1 MDFDGVLRA
10 NERFVNLFFFFLL
23 LFAFFLSFIFLSF
36 FQIFLFHFF
45 STQKIVMHV
54 MSPIGIMD
62 QHFNVEAKRL
72 FLHANSSF
80 LPR

>member
-1 MDFDGVLRA
+1 MDFDGELRA
-10 NERFVNLFFFFLL
+10 NERFVNLFFFIALCFFFCLLFFFLFSNLFVSFLL
-23 LFAFFLSFIFLSF
+23 YS
-36 FQIFLFHFF
+36 
-45 STQKIVMHV
+45 KIVMHV

-80 LPR
+80 LPK

>member
-1 MDFDGVLRA
+1 MDFDGELRA
-10 NERFVNLFFFFLL
+10 NERFVNLFFFIALCFFSVFYFSFFFSNLFVSFLL
-23 LFAFFLSFIFLSF
+23 YS
-36 FQIFLFHFF
+36 
-45 STQKIVMHV
+45 KIVMHV

-80 LPR
+80 LPK